1 MKLGIILN
9 SRFKAH
15 QTPRGHPE
23 RPERIQA
30 LLDRRQDWNDLPGV
44 SFLAPVPGKVET
56 VLKVHRQD
64 YVQVIAETSRKPGT
78 SLDPDTWA
86 GPDSY
91 ETALLAVGSSIELLA
106 HIFRDDLNAG
116 LLLAR
121 PPGHH
126 AESSRAMG
134 FCLFNTAAI
143 AAQWALDQEFV
154 ERVAIVDFDVH
165 HGNGTQEIFWRRSDV
180 FYLSTH
186 QYPLYPGTGSDDETG
201 QGKGIGFTL
210 NFPLPAGT
218 RDSAYVNL
226 FAGPVREALEGFRP
240 EFLIVSAGYD
250 AHRNDPLAGME
261 MTEAGFDG
269 IVREL
274 KEAALELCQGRL
286 FLVLEGGYDLKALRD
301 SVDVTIRQIVDN

>member
-23 RPERIQA
+23 RPERIQT
-30 LLDRRQDWNDLPGV
+30 LLDRRRDWDDLLGV

-64 YVQVIAETSRKPGT
+64 YVQVIAETRRKPGT

-126 AESSRAMG
+126 AESARAMG

-165 HGNGTQEIFWRRSDV
+165 HGNGTQGIFWRRSDV

-186 QYPLYPGTGSDDETG
+186 QYPLYPGTGSDAETG

-218 RDSAYVNL
+218 RDNAYVNL
-226 FAGPVREALEGFRP
+226 FGGPVREALEGFRP
-240 EFLIVSAGYD
+240 ELLIVSAGYD

-286 FLVLEGGYDLKALRD
+286 FLVLEGGYDLKALGD